1 MLATGVSSELAGGSS
16 LETGGCSVVT
26 LVTGGCSELTGFS
39 SLDVV
44 LHPVSRSAKPIS
56 GISSLLFSYYSPF
69 LLAFFGFIII

>member
-44 LHPVSRSAKPIS
+44 LHPNKQKC
-56 GISSLLFSYYSPF
+56 
-69 LLAFFGFIII
+69 